1 MANRDIA
8 AARAYHEGTKHSP
21 ASLRREPQGL
31 DWEIM
36 PLPFKVY
43 TDLEPI
49 SLSRD
54 LHGSA
59 RPALAAI
66 GGWPASTRLDPATKD
81 AGVSFSPGASIDV
94 DFLAHLLYFSAG
106 IVKRR
111 SSPIG
116 DVYYR
121 AAACTGNLHHID
133 LYLVC
138 GELSGLAAGV
148 YHFAPH
154 DLALRRLRDGD
165 HRATLRAATAD
176 EPSIAAA
183 QAVLLFSS
191 TLWRNAW
198 KYRARAYRHC
208 FWDSGT
214 LLANLLAVTD
224 ARGVAAEL
232 VLGFVDDALRQLIDS
247 DPEREI
253 PLGLVALGGSHAEP
267 EAPARLPPLAPLGHA
282 TLPLSAREIDYPQI
296 RAMHAASALET
307 DAEVR
312 SWREAAQADAHGGS
326 TRRSGSAGAVPST
339 NLVELA
345 EANAIPA
352 EPIEAVI
359 LRRGSTRHFARRPI
373 ALADL
378 STILR
383 AVAAPI
389 AADFAPAGELC
400 CEVYAIAH
408 AVDDL
413 EPGSYFFDRA
423 RGGLELLRAGS
434 FRREAAY
441 LGLGQEIPGDASV
454 LLFWLVDLEPVLARL
469 GNRGYRAAQLE
480 AAIGGGRAYLAAY
493 ALGLGASGL
502 TFFDDDVTAFFAP
515 HAAGKSVMFLIA
527 IGRPR
532 RPRHE
537 PDGA

>member
-21 ASLRREPQGL
+21 ASLRREPHAL

-54 LHGSA
+54 LHGST

-66 GGWPASTRLDPATKD
+66 GGWPARARLDPAAKD
-81 AGVSFSPGASIDV
+81 TGVSLPPGAAIDV
-94 DFLAHLLYFSAG
+94 DVLAHLLYFTAG

-116 DVYYR
+116 EVYYR

-133 LYLVC
+133 VYLVC
-138 GELSGLAAGV
+138 GELPGLAAGV
-148 YHFAPH
+148 YHFGPH
-154 DLALRRLRDGD
+154 DLALRRLRAGD
-165 HRATLRAATAD
+165 HRATLRAATAG
-176 EPSIAAA
+176 EPSVAAA
-183 QAVLLFSS
+183 EAVLLFSS

-214 LLANLLAVTD
+214 LLANLLAVAD
-224 ARGVAAEL
+224 ARGIAARL
-232 VLGFVDDALRQLIDS
+232 VLGFVDDELRQLIDS

-253 PLGLVALGGSHAEP
+253 PLGLVALGGAAAEAK
-267 EAPARLPPLAPLGHA
+267 APARLPLAPLDYA
-282 TLPLSAREIDYPQI
+282 TLPLSAREVDYPQI

-312 SWREAAQADAHGGS
+312 SWRDAAQAAAYGGS
-326 TRRSGSAGAVPST
+326 TGRPGPAAAVPST
-339 NLVELA
+339 TLVELA
-345 EANAIPA
+345 EPDPIPA

-373 ALADL
+373 AFADL

-389 AADFAPAGELC
+389 AADFVPAGALR

-408 AVDDL
+408 AVDHL
-413 EPGSYFFDRA
+413 EPGSYVFDRA
-423 RGGLELLRAGS
+423 RGGLELLRAGD

-441 LGLGQEIPGDASV
+441 LGLGQEIPGDASA

-532 RPRHE
+532 RLRHE